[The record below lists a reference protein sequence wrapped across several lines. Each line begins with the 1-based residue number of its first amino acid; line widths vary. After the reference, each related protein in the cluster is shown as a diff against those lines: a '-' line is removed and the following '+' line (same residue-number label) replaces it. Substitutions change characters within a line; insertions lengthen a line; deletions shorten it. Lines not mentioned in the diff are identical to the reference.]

1 MEETPLGNKHLFSL
15 EISIP
20 KSHLPSLMCLT
31 HNKIKTNI
39 PQQFSLLA
47 LFTVTCHLT
56 PCPQKWA
63 VIAHLCTEIS
73 GHDTAPHQLEPFS
86 GNSHISAGGI
96 RNAAE
101 ANTEI
106 TLSRK
111 AQNH

>member
-63 VIAHLCTEIS
+63 VIAHLCTDRDLRARH
-73 GHDTAPHQLEPFS
+73 GPT
-86 GNSHISAGGI
+86 SAGTVQW
-96 RNAAE
+96 E
-101 ANTEI
+101 
-106 TLSRK
+106 
-111 AQNH
+111 QPY